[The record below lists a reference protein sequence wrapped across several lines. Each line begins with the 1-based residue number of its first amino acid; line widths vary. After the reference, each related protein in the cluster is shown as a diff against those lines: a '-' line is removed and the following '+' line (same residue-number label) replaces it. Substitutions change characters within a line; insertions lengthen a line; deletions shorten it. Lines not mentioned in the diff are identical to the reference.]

1 MNKEWWRQERRYQ
14 RAKKNAETLLVVVRR
29 LNKKIDRL
37 IHVMEDAIEKQKACA
52 ETQMVQEAENE

>member
-29 LNKKIDRL
+29 LNQKIDRL
-37 IHVMEDAIEKQKACA
+37 IHVMEDACEKQKACA
-52 ETQMVQEAENE
+52 ETADAAGGE